1 MKKLSLFTLALAVSM
16 FVFAQN
22 NPPTGSQSGSQGPL
36 RTPMEVKTRFGIR
49 GGVNLATLELDDD
62 YNATNYNTNLK
73 TSFHVGAFVNVPL
86 TEMFRFQPEV
96 SYVGQGSKVNGTL
109 VSNTAN
115 SSNYELDLHYLAVP
129 LMFQLQT
136 TGGFFVELG
145 PQAAFLL
152 SGKEDP
158 ASGSKTDLKSKK
170 LIKKTDFGAAGGIGY
185 LSRIGLGAN
194 ARYVHGFSN
203 VFDSEGAPS
212 NQNKRNFHNRGIQ
225 IGLVYHFGA
234 NK

>member
-1 MKKLSLFTLALAVSM
+1 MKKVSLSTFVLVVSLAVC
-16 FVFAQN
+16 AQN
-22 NPPTGSQSGSQGPL
+22 NPPIGSRQSSPNL
-36 RTPMEVKTRFGIR
+36 RTEMEVKTRFGLR

-73 TSFHVGAFVNVPL
+73 TSFFVGAFVNIPL
-86 TEMFRFQPEV
+86 TEMLRLQPEV
-96 SYVGQGSKVNGTL
+96 SYLGQGSKVSGNL

-115 SSNYELDLHYLAVP
+115 SGDYELDLHYLAVP
-129 LMFQLQT
+129 IMFQLQT

-152 SGKEDP
+152 SAKEEP
-158 ASGSKTDLKSKK
+158 ARGSKMDLKSGK

-185 LSRIGLGAN
+185 LSRIGLGAT

-212 NQNKRNFHNRGIQ
+212 QKKRDFHNRGIQ
-225 IGLVYHFGA
+225 LGLVYHFGA